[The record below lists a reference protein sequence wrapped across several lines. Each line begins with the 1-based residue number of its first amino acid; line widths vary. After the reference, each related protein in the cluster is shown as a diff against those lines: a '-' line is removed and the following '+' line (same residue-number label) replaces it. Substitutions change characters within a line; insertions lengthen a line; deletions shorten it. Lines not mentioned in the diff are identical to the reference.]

1 MNKEQQKEL
10 LKEIMEADAKDGL
23 YHIGNTNKM
32 VTAVEYLFIQLYEKF
47 EMKGDGK
54 EMNAILEQA
63 KAMEKEQIT
72 KAWDDGDYAYFHSKE
87 TGRDFDNGEQYY
99 NETYN
104 K

>member
-1 MNKEQQKEL
+1 MAQQ
-10 LKEIMEADAKDGL
+10 
-23 YHIGNTNKM
+23 
-32 VTAVEYLFIQLYEKF
+32 TAVEKIYEQLEVNDPDF
-47 EMKGDGK
+47 WNAAMIRDWFMENK
-54 EMNAILEQA
+54 ERFLQ
-63 KAMEKEQIT
+63 MEKEQIS